1 MTLAEVSL
9 VAFALFNGGRVVA
22 YLPQLIR
29 VYRDPHDAA
38 AVSLATWALFAAA
51 NVATV
56 CYALSV
62 TGDRLV
68 ATLFAMNA
76 VGCLAI
82 VALTVLKRIFG
93 ARRPLN
99 LGATRG
105 FT

>member
-1 MTLAEVSL
+1 MTAAELSL
-9 VAFALFNGGRVVA
+9 VAFALFNGGRAVA

-68 ATLFAMNA
+68 AAVFALNA
-76 VGCLAI
+76 AGCVAI
-82 VALTVLKRIFG
+82 VAMTVLKRIW

-99 LGATRG
+99 MGATRG
-105 FT
+105 VT